1 MLLAKRIV
9 AITLL
14 VLAIV
19 LTWMWVADFLAIDA
33 CLDSGGSYDYERRV
47 CDHRSSHPPGERR
60 GRLLLGGAL
69 ASAVAAVLLFKISL
83 GKQRQ

>member
-1 MLLAKRIV
+1 MALAKKIV

-19 LTWMWVADFLAIDA
+19 LIWTWVTEFLAVDA

-47 CDHRSSHPPGERR
+47 CDYRSSHPSGERR

-69 ASAVAAVLLFKISL
+69 ASAIAAALLFKKPL
-83 GKQRQ
+83 GRQRQ